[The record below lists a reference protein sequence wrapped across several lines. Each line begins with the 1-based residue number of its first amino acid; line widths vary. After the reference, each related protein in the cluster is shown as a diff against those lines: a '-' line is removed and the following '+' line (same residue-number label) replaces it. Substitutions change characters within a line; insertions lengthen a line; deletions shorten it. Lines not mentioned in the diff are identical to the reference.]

1 MNAKDRTKRHFN
13 ETASEYNSS
22 GNGKFVAPMYE
33 ALLNEIGKI
42 RGGKLLDVGC
52 GNGNLFNCIPD
63 KRYELYG
70 VDFAENM
77 ISEAKINCGEKAAFF
92 TADAERLPFE
102 DNTFDIVTCNASF
115 HHYIHPNAVLREM
128 HRVLKKG
135 GTLIIGDPFIP
146 AIVRPLMNLLTKLS
160 TEGDYHFYGLSEM
173 KKLFIRNGF
182 SHLSSERT
190 GEHTALHTAH
200 KI

>member
-42 RGGKLLDVGC
+42 RRDKLLDVGC
-52 GNGNLFNCIPD
+52 GNGNLFKCISD

-77 ISEAKINCGEKAAFF
+77 ISEAKINYGEKAAFF
-92 TADAERLPFE
+92 TADAESLPFE

-115 HHYIHPNAVLREM
+115 HHYIHPNSVLREM

-146 AIVRPLMNLLTKLS
+146 AVVRPLMNLLTKLS

-173 KKLFIRNGF
+173 KKLFIKNGF
-182 SHLSSERT
+182 SPLSSERT
-190 GEHTALHTAH
+190 GEHTALYTAH